1 MDSRDE
7 RPFSYSVTGDYPV
20 VMLLVPLILGILAA
34 NSLYS
39 LLSSRLTLMVIVTVA
54 LALCFSLLLL
64 LRQGRGMLVLTRLCL
79 MATALSFGALL
90 TVVSLRNVLVAFP
103 AEKAVYGGVIVSEP
117 RVRGGSV
124 RMRVMTGAVW
134 DGGRAMKRSGVV
146 ELTTV
151 ADSSTRSLVEGDA
164 IIFEG
169 IVRAPANAGNPYET
183 DYASYLIHHGVGGT
197 AFVYPDALKRASAAE
212 SVRLR
217 ERCLG
222 AGYRARLWGDHVRM
236 RLMDVYRS
244 VGLTGGGLALVAAM
258 TIGSK
263 DLLTPATR
271 SLFSEAGVSHV
282 LALSGLHLSIIFAIL
297 ELLLAGG
304 MRTGRRA
311 RIAQV
316 VIIAFVWTFALVAGL
331 PMSLVRASVM
341 YTIMALCL
349 MTGRGYSSLTALS
362 LAAFVI
368 LLLSP
373 LALYDVGFQ
382 LSFLSVFAIITLY
395 PVIAP
400 TFVTHGTFIGR
411 LWGAMAVSIAAQA
424 ATAPLVAYYFHNFPL
439 YFILSNLLIV
449 PLSAVVTA
457 GGLLLLL
464 ISLIA
469 PLASLLAALLGGVLS
484 LMQRILSFIAA
495 LPMSSLALYPT
506 ERVVLLLYAAF
517 AFVVTAA
524 LLRRRSLL
532 MPAIA
537 LLVASAIVSAS
548 DRRAE
553 KRFAG
558 VYFYRNI
565 SASVIHF
572 IEPSGESLLY
582 APPEVPDTL
591 LRRATAGIARQ
602 FWRRCRLL
610 PPRRLPE
617 TMNGEAIRRRG
628 SLVLFGGRFYVV
640 LDSTTPRDAVPTP
653 LRAEALYVARGYR
666 GDFRPWLKQIRAA
679 HVLLDARLSPWQRAR
694 CVQACRAA
702 GIRPVDLAT
711 DRAPV
716 CR

>member
-124 RMRVMTGAVW
+124 RMRVMTGGMWAG
-134 DGGRAMKRSGVV
+134 DRAMKRSGVV

-151 ADSSTRSLVEGDA
+151 ADSSTRNLAEGDA
-164 IIFEG
+164 VIFEG

-316 VIIAFVWTFALVAGL
+316 VIIAFVWSL
-331 PMSLVRASVM
+331 MSENGENRSLTHEYQSRYDLKSTDIDPPGIPGHVSFFLRCRTWTAQRILQAQIFRTAFSVM
-341 YTIMALCL
+341 TSR
-349 MTGRGYSSLTALS
+349 TFSQSSLTQAL
-362 LAAFVI
+362 
-368 LLLSP
+368 
-373 LALYDVGFQ
+373 
-382 LSFLSVFAIITLY
+382 
-395 PVIAP
+395 
-400 TFVTHGTFIGR
+400 
-411 LWGAMAVSIAAQA
+411 QA
-424 ATAPLVAYYFHNFPL
+424 AERQDRMTHRSPRVTISRHSTTSSPSLSRTQSRSVTRAPG
-439 YFILSNLLIV
+439 SSS
-449 PLSAVVTA
+449 SASSSSKMTRHIKDCSPRSRPMPS
-457 GGLLLLL
+457 GPQIRGL
-464 ISLIA
+464 
-469 PLASLLAALLGGVLS
+469 
-484 LMQRILSFIAA
+484 
-495 LPMSSLALYPT
+495 T
-506 ERVVLLLYAAF
+506 ER
-517 AFVVTAA
+517 TSA
-524 LLRRRSLL
+524 LTS
-532 MPAIA
+532 
-537 LLVASAIVSAS
+537 
-548 DRRAE
+548 
-553 KRFAG
+553 
-558 VYFYRNI
+558 
-565 SASVIHF
+565 
-572 IEPSGESLLY
+572 Y
-582 APPEVPDTL
+582 AP
-591 LRRATAGIARQ
+591 
-602 FWRRCRLL
+602 
-610 PPRRLPE
+610 
-617 TMNGEAIRRRG
+617 
-628 SLVLFGGRFYVV
+628 
-640 LDSTTPRDAVPTP
+640 
-653 LRAEALYVARGYR
+653 
-666 GDFRPWLKQIRAA
+666 
-679 HVLLDARLSPWQRAR
+679 
-694 CVQACRAA
+694 
-702 GIRPVDLAT
+702 
-711 DRAPV
+711 
-716 CR
+716 

>member
-1 MDSRDE
+1 M
-7 RPFSYSVTGDYPV
+7 
-20 VMLLVPLILGILAA
+20 
-34 NSLYS
+34 
-39 LLSSRLTLMVIVTVA
+39 
-54 LALCFSLLLL
+54 
-64 LRQGRGMLVLTRLCL
+64 
-79 MATALSFGALL
+79 
-90 TVVSLRNVLVAFP
+90 
-103 AEKAVYGGVIVSEP
+103 
-117 RVRGGSV
+117 
-124 RMRVMTGAVW
+124 
-134 DGGRAMKRSGVV
+134 
-146 ELTTV
+146 
-151 ADSSTRSLVEGDA
+151 
-164 IIFEG
+164 
-169 IVRAPANAGNPYET
+169 
-183 DYASYLIHHGVGGT
+183 
-197 AFVYPDALKRASAAE
+197 
-212 SVRLR
+212 
-217 ERCLG
+217 
-222 AGYRARLWGDHVRM
+222 
-236 RLMDVYRS
+236 
-244 VGLTGGGLALVAAM
+244 
-258 TIGSK
+258 
-263 DLLTPATR
+263 
-271 SLFSEAGVSHV
+271 
-282 LALSGLHLSIIFAIL
+282 
-297 ELLLAGG
+297 
-304 MRTGRRA
+304 
-311 RIAQV
+311 
-316 VIIAFVWTFALVAGL
+316 
-331 PMSLVRASVM
+331 
-341 YTIMALCL
+341 
-349 MTGRGYSSLTALS
+349 
-362 LAAFVI
+362 
-368 LLLSP
+368 
-373 LALYDVGFQ
+373 
-382 LSFLSVFAIITLY
+382 
-395 PVIAP
+395 
-400 TFVTHGTFIGR
+400 
-411 LWGAMAVSIAAQA
+411 
-424 ATAPLVAYYFHNFPL
+424 
-439 YFILSNLLIV
+439 
-449 PLSAVVTA
+449 
-457 GGLLLLL
+457 LLL
-464 ISLIA
+464 ISPIA

-495 LPMSSLALYPT
+495 LPMSSLTLYPT

-666 GDFRPWLKQIRAA
+666 GDLRPWLKQIRAA
-679 HVLLDARLSPWQRAR
+679 HVLLDARLSPWLRER